1 MALKGHCNGNDS
13 KVSIT
18 TLDTLN
24 RAFFINRLK
33 CNAK

>member
-1 MALKGHCNGNDS
+1 MALKGRGNGNAR
-13 KVSIT
+13 KVRIT

-33 CNAK
+33 SNAK